1 MNPDP
6 TGGPTHDQWD
16 DQKDS
21 SETRP
26 EEQLGLKNIKAITR
40 ITYTKDEPPDYWE
53 KRGYSA
59 YDGI

>member
-21 SETRP
+21 SDLAIARVRRVTFDHPPLNIFGPET
-26 EEQLGLKNIKAITR
+26 I
-40 ITYTKDEPPDYWE
+40 PPAQRDHHGA
-53 KRGYSA
+53 R
-59 YDGI
+59 D